1 MSAARLLPV
10 LACLGA
16 LLAGCAVG
24 PDYRRPELDVP
35 AAYRLDTPATA
46 AAEDLDWWGGFE
58 DPVLDRLVRIALHN
72 NRDVRIAAAR
82 VEEFEARL
90 TGARAGLFPSVGYNA
105 NRSRQ
110 QVTEVGPQ
118 PLPRGV
124 NSQASA
130 GTVLASASWEL
141 DLWGRIRRA
150 TEAARAD
157 LLANREARRGVVLSL
172 VAEVARGYVQLLNL
186 DAQIEITRRTL
197 EVRAES
203 VKVFQQR
210 FAGGVIS
217 EVELRQMQA
226 EYEAAAAR
234 LPDLEQALAQQEN
247 ALSFLLGGNPGPI
260 ARGRSLSTLML
271 PPVPGGLP
279 ASLLERRPDLRKAEQ
294 DLIAAN
300 ARIGAARARYFPTVS
315 LTGSLGSS
323 SAALSDLFTGPASVW
338 SFGGGMTGPIFDA
351 GLIGSNVRQAEAQRT
366 QLLAT
371 YEKAVQQAFRE
382 VNDALVATAKTRERL
397 QAQARQVQALERYHE
412 LAQARY
418 EGGYS
423 SYLEALDAVRGL
435 FSGQLA
441 EAQARADVVNAL
453 ASLYRALGG
462 GWVSRAEQM
471 ADAPPR
477 GAAPQSDLPR
487 GNTP

>member
-1 MSAARLLPV
+1 
-10 LACLGA
+10 
-16 LLAGCAVG
+16 
-24 PDYRRPELDVP
+24 
-35 AAYRLDTPATA
+35 
-46 AAEDLDWWGGFE
+46 
-58 DPVLDRLVRIALHN
+58 
-72 NRDVRIAAAR
+72 
-82 VEEFEARL
+82 
-90 TGARAGLFPSVGYNA
+90 
-105 NRSRQ
+105 
-110 QVTEVGPQ
+110 
-118 PLPRGV
+118 
-124 NSQASA
+124 
-130 GTVLASASWEL
+130 VLASASWEL

-186 DAQIEITRRTL
+186 DAQIDITRRTL

-203 VKVFQQR
+203 VKVFRQR

-217 EVELRQMQA
+217 EVELSQVLA

-234 LPDLEQALAQQEN
+234 LPDLEQAQAQQEN

-260 ARGRSLSTLML
+260 ARGRSLGTLML

-279 ASLLERRPDLRKAEQ
+279 ASLLERRPDLRKSEQ

-323 SAALSDLFTGPASVW
+323 SAALSDLFSGPASVW
-338 SFGGGMTGPIFDA
+338 SFGAGMTGPIFDA

-366 QLLAT
+366 QLLSS

-397 QAQARQVQALERYHE
+397 Q
-412 LAQARY
+412 
-418 EGGYS
+418 
-423 SYLEALDAVRGL
+423 
-435 FSGQLA
+435 
-441 EAQARADVVNAL
+441 AQARADVVNAL

-477 GAAPQSDLPR
+477 GATPQSDLPR
-487 GNTP
+487 GNKP